1 MTGDKLMQ
9 GISAVKT
16 INDINVT
23 LAEKESNRAYCKRIE
38 GCLSTITDVLQEAVN
53 DMVHMDEIER
63 KIKNMNETLEK
74 HLNKISTKR

>member
-1 MTGDKLMQ
+1 MTGDRLMQ

-16 INDINVT
+16 INDVNMT
-23 LAEKESNRAYCKRIE
+23 LAENESNVAYCKRIE
-38 GCLSTITDVLQEAVN
+38 GCLSTLTDVLQEAFK

-74 HLNKISTKR
+74 HLSKIQ